1 MLRSAEG
8 RPAALQ
14 IDCAERPAEAVAA
27 LRAAR
32 ADIARLAPAEAPV
45 AIEGPIPVPGGY
57 LYWVDFGSAT
67 SPARRAELPDILAR
81 HLEDAGIANAV
92 IRPARRI
99 STRYEILSS
108 FAPTVRTWLVGTN
121 TEPVS
126 GVLPSVPPVLV
137 DVATQWLQARH
148 DQNMELLAVVLGLEI
163 PLSPETLPLFP
174 AYVRTAGFYTFATL
188 ATDFASTYASALF
201 GQFRGTG
208 VTLAEAGRPAAQA
221 VALMRDQREL
231 IRAHAHLAELEW
243 AGVSAAGRTP
253 RPLIGQASVRSY
265 QMLGP
270 VWYQLLSADQ
280 SRGPGP
286 IQPGAIELPGGRL
299 ELTVGEPEQWLP
311 GRLLAGFL
319 RPVPLR
325 RPPHRRSPPPT
336 WRPSFA
342 PNGPG
347 FKPVAHIKLQGGSR
361 VSAGGREAVRRRE
374 LVIQGRFCGP
384 LVGPLQEPV
393 HLQVGQRAGV
403 GQGPGEL
410 GRAVG
415 DAAEA
420 AYDADPCAVSVF
432 RSVMVAREV
441 PVSCGEGRWRA
452 RVRSAIWS

>member
-1 MLRSAEG
+1 MTIVVREGVASMLRSAEG
-8 RPAALQ
+8 HPAALQ

-67 SPARRAELPDILAR
+67 SPDRRAELPDILAR
-81 HLEDAGIANAV
+81 HLEGAGITNAV

-99 STRYEILSS
+99 GTRYEILNS

-126 GVLPSVPPVLV
+126 GVPPSVPAVLV
-137 DVATQWLQARH
+137 DLATQWLQARH
-148 DQNMELLAVVLGLEI
+148 DQNMELLAVILGLEI
-163 PLSPETLPLFP
+163 PLSPVTLPLFP

-188 ATDFASTYASALF
+188 ATDFAATYASALF

-253 RPLIGQASVRSY
+253 RPLIGQATVRSY

-280 SRGPGP
+280 LRRPGP
-286 IQPGAIELPGGRL
+286 IQPGAIELPGGRV

-319 RPVPLR
+319 RPGMPQQPWWQAIGRRGPYARRSRLGAHRTAGPRRLPDALLLGRTVPGSSSSSTCSLR
-325 RPPHRRSPPPT
+325 RGDRNASARR
-336 WRPSFA
+336 A
-342 PNGPG
+342 AGAGPE
-347 FKPVAHIKLQGGSR
+347 FPV
-361 VSAGGREAVRRRE
+361 
-374 LVIQGRFCGP
+374 
-384 LVGPLQEPV
+384 
-393 HLQVGQRAGV
+393 
-403 GQGPGEL
+403 
-410 GRAVG
+410 
-415 DAAEA
+415 
-420 AYDADPCAVSVF
+420 PCH
-432 RSVMVAREV
+432 RSVGGGVI
-441 PVSCGEGRWRA
+441 
-452 RVRSAIWS
+452 SACEDTTRKL